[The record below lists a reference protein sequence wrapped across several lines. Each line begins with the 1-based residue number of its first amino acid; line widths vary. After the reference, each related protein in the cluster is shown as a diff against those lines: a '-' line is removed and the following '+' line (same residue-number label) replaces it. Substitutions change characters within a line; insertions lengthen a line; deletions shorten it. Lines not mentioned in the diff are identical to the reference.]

1 MNQSYPRLIS
11 DIGGT
16 NARFAIE
23 VSPYKYEHSTTLE
36 CKNYNSMADAISD
49 YLKSVNLSNVE
60 HVAIALPA
68 PIVDDTI
75 IMVNS
80 PWQNVSQKQTKKE
93 LNIKSLIFLN
103 DFHALSLSIP
113 HINKSQLVKIGGM
126 EPDENKPIGI
136 LGPGT
141 GLGMSLLTRHPTGE
155 YLSVAA
161 EGGHSSVPLVNEEEF
176 ELWKFV
182 HKLFHHVSVERLISG
197 PGLQLMYE
205 AVGEIKGIQITHL
218 PSPAEITTRGVSNQ
232 CLISKLCVDHF
243 CRILGTVAANLAIM
257 SNAFGGIYLGGGI
270 IPQMLEYFIKSD
282 FRCRF
287 EDKGRLRPYLTRIP
301 VYVILEKYPAFL
313 GVSHAL
319 ESYLTKGYIP

>member
-1 MNQSYPRLIS
+1 MSEYYPRLIS

-16 NARFAIE
+16 NARFSIE
-23 VSPYKYEHSTTLE
+23 VDSYNYEHSTTLA
-36 CKNYNSMADAISD
+36 CKDYASMAEAITH
-49 YLKSVNLSNVE
+49 YLTSINLDNVE
-60 HVAIALPA
+60 HMAIALPA

-80 PWQNVSQKQTKKE
+80 PWQHVSQSQTKKE
-93 LNIKSLIFLN
+93 LKVKNLIFLN

-113 HINKSQLVKIGGM
+113 HIDRTQIVQVGGM
-126 EPDENKPIGI
+126 EPDINKPIGI

-141 GLGMSLLTRHPTGE
+141 GLGMALLTRHPNGE

-176 ELWKFV
+176 ELWHFI
-182 HKLFHHVSVERLISG
+182 HKRFHHVSVERLISG

-205 AVGEIKGIQITHL
+205 AISDIKGIQITQL
-218 PSPAEITTRGVSNQ
+218 PTPAEITARGISNQ
-232 CLISKLCVDHF
+232 CLISKLCIDHF

-257 SNAFGGIYLGGGI
+257 SNSFGGIYLGGGI
-270 IPQMLEYFIKSD
+270 IPQMLDYFISSD

-319 ESYLTKGYIP
+319 DSYLTKGYVP

>member
-16 NARFAIE
+16 NARFSLETSA
-23 VSPYKYEHSTTLE
+23 YKYEHSTTLA
-36 CKNYNSMADAISD
+36 CKDYENMAEAITH
-49 YLKSVNLSNVE
+49 YLKEINVSNVE
-60 HVAIALPA
+60 HAAIALPA

-80 PWQNVSQKQTKKE
+80 PWQHLSQAETKAH
-93 LNIKSLIFLN
+93 LGIKSLIFLN

-113 HINKSQLVKIGGM
+113 HIDKSQLVQVGGL
-126 EPDENKPIGI
+126 EPDTNKPIGI

-141 GLGMSLLTRHPTGE
+141 GLGMALLTRHPNGE

-176 ELWKFV
+176 ELWHFV
-182 HKLFHHVSVERLISG
+182 HKRFHHVSVERLISG

-205 AVGEIKGIQITHL
+205 AISNIKGIQIMQL
-218 PSPAEITTRGVSNQ
+218 PTPAEITTRGINNQ
-232 CLISKLCVDHF
+232 CLISKLCIDHF

-257 SNAFGGIYLGGGI
+257 SNSFGGIYLGGGI
-270 IPQMLEYFIKSD
+270 IPQMLDYFINSD

-319 ESYLTKGYIP
+319 DSYLNKGYIP